1 MKQLL
6 ALIKENLADIKENFY
21 VIKKSKF
28 TNSVL
33 WHVPS
38 LSIYAL
44 DPLHTEMFTSL
55 LLLSSIEEVE
65 NWFEK
70 YEIQLYE
77 LKDELKALINFKN
90 NTDNEDTTV
99 NRLCLLVSQECSL
112 GCIYCYAHQGT
123 YNHPSLMDERTA
135 IKIIDTFS
143 TMFNSIESIQF
154 FGGEPLLNIGVIRKT
169 IEFVNELVKKGK
181 LRKKPKY
188 FIETGLGVPFEI
200 MEQCIDLLK
209 KEPTMNIVASCDGP
223 EKVQNILRPYKNGKP
238 SFDIVSQNID
248 LLRQYNQPIA
258 IEVTYTKI
266 HQKKGILPRDLKR
279 YFKERF
285 DIFKIMI
292 ADVMSK
298 DDCIAIKRNERD
310 YIELSEYLKDRNL
323 IEEILKRRPTVFFCD
338 MGFSNFTVDTKG
350 DIYACHLL
358 VGIQEFKIGNICE
371 NSKQLKKKIL
381 QEGEMLYKK
390 RANKLRYTECQNC
403 YLKYYCND
411 CIARRYVLNGEI
423 KISFE
428 NCENMKRVIEDTL
441 LEYVNNN
448 QWHNE

>member
-181 LRKKPKY
+181 LRKNP
-188 FIETGLGVPFEI
+188 
-200 MEQCIDLLK
+200 
-209 KEPTMNIVASCDGP
+209 
-223 EKVQNILRPYKNGKP
+223 NIL
-238 SFDIVSQNID
+238 
-248 LLRQYNQPIA
+248 
-258 IEVTYTKI
+258 
-266 HQKKGILPRDLKR
+266 
-279 YFKERF
+279 
-285 DIFKIMI
+285 
-292 ADVMSK
+292 
-298 DDCIAIKRNERD
+298 
-310 YIELSEYLKDRNL
+310 
-323 IEEILKRRPTVFFCD
+323 
-338 MGFSNFTVDTKG
+338 
-350 DIYACHLL
+350 
-358 VGIQEFKIGNICE
+358 
-371 NSKQLKKKIL
+371 SKQ
-381 QEGEMLYKK
+381 
-390 RANKLRYTECQNC
+390 
-403 YLKYYCND
+403 
-411 CIARRYVLNGEI
+411 V
-423 KISFE
+423 
-428 NCENMKRVIEDTL
+428 
-441 LEYVNNN
+441 
-448 QWHNE
+448 